1 MSSAASPSG
10 FRALSATARRQTL
23 TYFATFVCLG
33 MVVAS
38 LGPTLPSLLE
48 QTSTTVA
55 NISLLFVARSL
66 GHLLGA
72 FFSGAIYDRVPG
84 HTLLAVMALMMAAA
98 MATVPLMPTLPVLI
112 AVFLVI
118 GLAEGTIN
126 VGGNAMLLW
135 LHEMRVGP
143 YLNAL
148 HFSFGV
154 GAFVS
159 PLLVAQAL
167 IYTSGVSWA
176 YWLIALAFLPLPV
189 ALLLLPSPQRH
200 QKTDGADTPAMP
212 WRPFV
217 LLAFV
222 FFLYIGAEASYG
234 GWIASYA
241 LAMGLGTEAQ
251 SAFLTSGVWGAICL
265 GRFLA
270 IPLAYRVRS
279 QTILLVVL
287 STAVLAVLVLLIA
300 PPSLRI
306 LWIGTLVV
314 GLSFASVFPMLLS
327 FAQYH
332 MRLSGKV
339 TGWLFASAGA
349 GSTFWPWVIG
359 QRFEAVGPDSVLRLI
374 FLCISGALLFFVAAL
389 WHTQR
394 KPTAAKAE
402 PSSSETR

>member
-1 MSSAASPSG
+1 MSSAASSSG
-10 FRALSATARRQTL
+10 FRGLPATARRQTL

-38 LGPTLPSLLE
+38 LGPTLPSLVE
-48 QTSTTVA
+48 QTSSTLA

-72 FFSGAIYDRVPG
+72 FFSGSLYDRFSG
-84 HTLLAVMALMMAAA
+84 HLLLALMTLMMAAA
-98 MATVPLMPTLPVLI
+98 MATVPLMPTLSILI

-135 LHEMRVGP
+135 LHEARVGP

-154 GAFVS
+154 GAFLS

-176 YWLIALAFLPLPV
+176 YWLIAFAFLPLPA

-200 QKTDGADTPAMP
+200 QKTDVADAPAMS
-212 WRPFV
+212 WRPFI

-251 SAFLTSGVWGAICL
+251 SAYLTSGVWGAICL

-287 STAVLAVLVLLIA
+287 STAVLALLVLLLA
-300 PPSLRI
+300 PLSLPI
-306 LWIGTLVV
+306 LWMGTLIV
-314 GLSFASVFPMLLS
+314 GLSFASVFPMLVS
-327 FAQYH
+327 FAEYR

-349 GSTFWPWVIG
+349 GGTFWPWLVG

-374 FLCISGALLFFVAAL
+374 FLCILGALLFFMVTL
-389 WHTQR
+389 RHTQR

-402 PSSSETR
+402 PSSLERR